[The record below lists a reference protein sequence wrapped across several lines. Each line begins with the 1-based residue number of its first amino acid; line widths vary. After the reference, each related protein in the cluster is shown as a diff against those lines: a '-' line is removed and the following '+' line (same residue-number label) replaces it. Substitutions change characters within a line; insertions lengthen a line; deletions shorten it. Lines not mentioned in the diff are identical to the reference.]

1 MVKRLARSFGTDRQT
16 NFKFY
21 IRIYKRTRCSKI
33 EALKLVDLYLF
44 SVIFFYFIGVV
55 ILVIL
60 RCANAELC
68 KTRSNCEQEN
78 EMLKTKLETLMSE
91 ISENDKVK
99 KLVENIETQR
109 DRYKSHMENLL
120 QDIQNNKGY
129 VT

>member
-1 MVKRLARSFGTDRQT
+1 
-16 NFKFY
+16 
-21 IRIYKRTRCSKI
+21 
-33 EALKLVDLYLF
+33 
-44 SVIFFYFIGVV
+44 
-55 ILVIL
+55 
-60 RCANAELC
+60 
-68 KTRSNCEQEN
+68 
-78 EMLKTKLETLMSE
+78 MLKTKLETLMSE

>member
-1 MVKRLARSFGTDRQT
+1 MI
-16 NFKFY
+16 N
-21 IRIYKRTRCSKI
+21 
-33 EALKLVDLYLF
+33 
-44 SVIFFYFIGVV
+44 VV

-60 RCANAELC
+60 RCANGELC